1 MKIILIRIGDKYGPE
16 YEEYLESKLSKYD
29 LHWIREPYD
38 ERVTLQWNKMWGMQ
52 LDHMGA
58 PVGLVKQQDEPI
70 CVMDIDVMLVGD
82 YEKIFDYP
90 IKRGQFLAMPGWW
103 RDTEK
108 EGYTINGGFFKYYPK
123 DCKYIYDK
131 FMDDIHGWQQHY
143 IENGVTKG
151 PVNGEQYFV
160 EDSVKERLKLI
171 TLPNSWFTRWAV
183 DELVEEEYSR
193 SVTKWQV
200 QITRKYQKVTGN
212 DYIFLGGE
220 FHPDIKLVHF
230 THRNNKPMDWKYYDE
245 VRIR

>member
-1 MKIILIRIGDKYGPE
+1 MKILAIRIGDKYGPE
-16 YEEYLESKLSKYD
+16 YETYLERKLPN
-29 LHWIREPYD
+29 HEFIWVREPYD
-38 ERVTLQWNKMWGMQ
+38 TGVVLQWNKMWGMQ

-131 FMDDIHGWQQHY
+131 FMKQPVYWQRHY
-143 IENGVTKG
+143 INIGI
-151 PVNGEQYFV
+151 
-160 EDSVKERLKLI
+160 S
-171 TLPNSWFTRWAV
+171 
-183 DELVEEEYSR
+183 
-193 SVTKWQV
+193 
-200 QITRKYQKVTGN
+200 KV
-212 DYIFLGGE
+212 FE
-220 FHPDIKLVHF
+220 
-230 THRNNKPMDWKYYDE
+230 
-245 VRIR
+245 